1 MNTNQIHG
9 KATRIKL
16 FSFAK
21 PHMRAFHMTWLA
33 FFLCFFGWFGLAPLL
48 PIIREDLGLT
58 ASQVYNTLIASVGL
72 TIAARIGIG
81 WVIDKIGPRR
91 TYTALLLLGALPVML
106 VGLSQNYETF
116 LLFRLAIGVIGAS
129 FVITQFHTT
138 LMFAPNVVGTANATT
153 AGWGNLGGG
162 ATNLAMPQI
171 MYGLI
176 GLFALFPFLPEID
189 DFIGWRV
196 AMVVPGIAMLI
207 TGIAY
212 WKQTQDA
219 PEGDFKELRARG
231 IVTAASSKGAFKAAM
246 RDPRVWILFLVYA
259 GCFGIE
265 LFMNGILS
273 IYFVDNFGLSV
284 GLAGAAAGLFGL
296 MNLFARSVGGILSDR
311 FGIRGG
317 LRARVVFLSAVL
329 AVEGVALIAFS
340 RIDAILLAL
349 PMLIVFSAF
358 VQMAEGATYAV
369 VPFVNKKAVGAV
381 AGVVGAGG
389 NFGAVMANLLLRS
402 QAFDQ
407 ADTFMFAGIAVACI
421 APLALFV
428 RFSRAQEEEEAANIR
443 AALAPERG
451 EPVAAGSAGAGG

>member
-1 MNTNQIHG
+1 
-9 KATRIKL
+9 
-16 FSFAK
+16 
-21 PHMRAFHMTWLA
+21 
-33 FFLCFFGWFGLAPLL
+33 
-48 PIIREDLGLT
+48 
-58 ASQVYNTLIASVGL
+58 
-72 TIAARIGIG
+72 
-81 WVIDKIGPRR
+81 
-91 TYTALLLLGALPVML
+91 
-106 VGLSQNYETF
+106 
-116 LLFRLAIGVIGAS
+116 
-129 FVITQFHTT
+129 
-138 LMFAPNVVGTANATT
+138 
-153 AGWGNLGGG
+153 
-162 ATNLAMPQI
+162 
-171 MYGLI
+171 
-176 GLFALFPFLPEID
+176 
-189 DFIGWRV
+189 
-196 AMVVPGIAMLI
+196 MVVPGIAMLI

-212 WKQTQDA
+212 WKQTRDA

-296 MNLFARSVGGILSDR
+296 MNLFARSMGGILSDR

-443 AALAPERG
+443 AALAPERV